1 MEETLNKKL
10 DRLDERLDGIAV
22 LQAIHT
28 EQLKE
33 HMRRSDLL
41 EKRIEQVDRELK
53 PVEEHVVV
61 VNGVFKLAGVL
72 STLLA
77 IALAIKELF

>member
-1 MEETLNKKL
+1 MDRIYEKL
-10 DRLDERLDGIAV
+10 EKIDEHLDGIHV

-41 EKRIEQVDRELK
+41 EKRIEQVDTELK
-53 PVEEHVVV
+53 PVERHVAM
-61 VNGVFKLAGVL
+61 VNGAIKLIGILGTVA
-72 STLLA
+72 A
-77 IALAIKELF
+77 IALAIMRMM

>member
-1 MEETLNKKL
+1 MQEINDKL
-10 DRLDERLDGIAV
+10 DKLDARLDNIAV

-41 EKRIEQVDRELK
+41 ERRIEQVDLELK
-53 PVEEHVVV
+53 PVEHHVVMI
-61 VNGVFKLAGVL
+61 NGIVKAVGILGTVAALILA
-72 STLLA
+72 A
-77 IALAIKELF
+77 KELL

>member
-1 MEETLNKKL
+1 MEEISKKL
-10 DRLDERLDGIAV
+10 DRMDERLDNIQT

-41 EKRIEQVDRELK
+41 EKRIEQVDLELK
-53 PVEEHVVV
+53 PVEKHVVMV
-61 VNGVFKLAGVL
+61 HGVFKFIGILG
-72 STLLA
+72 TIMA
-77 IALAIKELF
+77 IILAIKELL